1 MSRGH
6 RRLPSCRQASPG
18 SMPSPAIRGR
28 RGLAAGA
35 LAMGGLVT
43 SLLTPAHALTL
54 GNVAVDSALGQPLS
68 ARIPVELAAGEMLS
82 AACVSV
88 PTPAHPDLGALPR
101 AEVRVPEVSGAGR
114 FALHITTSQ
123 ALYEPMYELQVQV
136 RCNGMPLLLRQYVL
150 MLDLPGMAAPATV
163 TALPAAVPASGTAA
177 PTTRTAPAN
186 TRRPAAASRAASRTA
201 PIPADGPYR
210 VAAGDTLLGI
220 AARVENRQGR
230 TLWQLAEQI
239 LAANPEAFIGNN
251 PDLIKLGSL
260 ILIPGGDVLS
270 LPASDPASSSRP
282 LEASSLPVAG
292 TVAATP
298 AASADATPG
307 IALPTA
313 PEAVATPAASA
324 ADAMLPTG
332 IVAGADATATD
343 LPQSWET
350 PASTDAGRVFV
361 DETSDAQAM
370 PAAAPPAS
378 VVAAAAGDTGKPG
391 APAWLAALIGILIG
405 AALSLALLRERLVAA
420 LGALAGRSRPVTE
433 ATEAP
438 TPAVAASAPTMPL
451 SFKTTPAPQE
461 ATMVVEEHPA
471 DDATEELMAV
481 GEASVT
487 VEHLMPAAV
496 PPDDTADDLAS
507 LFDQEPDLPLPAH
520 AADDGAA
527 VADLDLD
534 LSAAADDDTLDEDI
548 SWIGDETALTPT
560 THAAALPDTGR
571 SDTVEQID
579 LQTLAQ
585 QVSDDPA
592 ISQTL
597 KEALALLESDYE
609 EEMTAS
615 QLLDQHKLESL
626 LDEGNLE
633 DTLVRTGTDFPR
645 RR

>member
-1 MSRGH
+1 
-6 RRLPSCRQASPG
+6 
-18 SMPSPAIRGR
+18 MPSPATRGR

-101 AEVRVPEVSGAGR
+101 AEVRIPEVSGAGR

-150 MLDLPGMAAPATV
+150 MLDLPGIATAATATS
-163 TALPAAVPASGTAA
+163 LPAAAPASGTAA
-177 PTTRTAPAN
+177 PATRTVPAN

-201 PIPADGPYR
+201 PIPADAPYR

-220 AARVENRQGR
+220 AARVEGRQGR
-230 TLWQLAEQI
+230 TLWQMAEGI

-260 ILIPGGDVLS
+260 ILIPGGDALS
-270 LPASDPASSSRP
+270 LPASDPASAVRP
-282 LEASSLPVAG
+282 LTTPSLPSTG
-292 TVAATP
+292 TAAATP
-298 AASADATPG
+298 ATSADATAS
-307 IALPTA
+307 IALPA
-313 PEAVATPAASA
+313 SSEAVATPAASA
-324 ADAMLPTG
+324 ADTTPPAS
-332 IVAGADATATD
+332 VEAGADATTTD
-343 LPQSWET
+343 LPQSWT
-350 PASTDAGRVFV
+350 PPVGTDAGRVFV
-361 DETSDAQAM
+361 DEVSDAQAM
-370 PAAAPPAS
+370 PAAAPQAS
-378 VVAAAAGDTGKPG
+378 VAADAANNTGKQG

-420 LGALAGRSRPVTE
+420 LGGLARRSSPVAE

-438 TPAVAASAPTMPL
+438 APAAAAPAPAAPL
-451 SFKTTPAPQE
+451 SFKTAPAPQE

-481 GEASVT
+481 DEASVT
-487 VEHLMPAAV
+487 VEHLVPSAV
-496 PPDDTADDLAS
+496 PLDDTADDLAS
-507 LFDQEPDLPLPAH
+507 LFDQEPDLPLPAR
-520 AADDGAA
+520 ATDDGAA
-527 VADLDLD
+527 AADLDLD
-534 LSAAADDDTLDEDI
+534 LSADAADDTPDEDI

-560 THAAALPDTGR
+560 MHAAALPDTGR

-626 LDEGNLE
+626 LDEGDLE

>member
-18 SMPSPAIRGR
+18 SMPSPATRGR

-101 AEVRVPEVSGAGR
+101 AEVRIPEVSGAGR

-163 TALPAAVPASGTAA
+163 TALPAAAPAGGAA
-177 PTTRTAPAN
+177 TSAARAVPAN
-186 TRRPAAASRAASRTA
+186 TRRPAAAARAASRTA
-201 PIPADGPYR
+201 PISADAPYR

-220 AARVENRQGR
+220 AARVENRQDR
-230 TLWQLAEQI
+230 TLWQLAERI

-260 ILIPGGDVLS
+260 ILIPGGDALS
-270 LPASDPASSSRP
+270 LPASDPASTARP
-282 LEASSLPVAG
+282 LTAPSLPSTG
-292 TVAATP
+292 TAAATP
-298 AASADATPG
+298 AASADTMAS
-307 IALPTA
+307 IALPA
-313 PEAVATPAASA
+313 LPEAVATPATSA
-324 ADAMLPTG
+324 ADAMPTVSVETG
-332 IVAGADATATD
+332 TDVASSEPSQAWTA
-343 LPQSWET
+343 PVG
-350 PASTDAGRVFV
+350 TDAEQVFV
-361 DETSDAQAM
+361 DEAFDAQAM
-370 PAAAPPAS
+370 PATAPPAS
-378 VVAAAAGDTGKPG
+378 VAADAANNTGKQD
-391 APAWLAALIGILIG
+391 APAWLAALIGIFIG

-420 LGALAGRSRPVTE
+420 LGGLARRPAPLTE
-433 ATEAP
+433 ATE
-438 TPAVAASAPTMPL
+438 TPASAVATPAPAAPL
-451 SFKTTPAPQE
+451 SFKTAPAPQE

-496 PPDDTADDLAS
+496 PLDDTADDLAS

-520 AADDGAA
+520 ATDDGAA

-534 LSAAADDDTLDEDI
+534 LSAAAADDTPDEDI

-626 LDEGNLE
+626 LDEDDLE